1 MAGHPI
7 LAALHDRMPAGA
19 ERAGLSERRATVISE
34 ASGQTLEP
42 AGIEA
47 DRMPR
52 GGFLVS
58 PAIRGTARPPTG

>member
-19 ERAGLSERRATVISE
+19 ERAGLDERRAAGFDLS
-34 ASGQTLEP
+34 
-42 AGIEA
+42 GIEA